1 MCCDASLH
9 KCVRTLQPLMATFN
23 CYILTC
29 TLTFSPNLQIL
40 LPRPVETQV
49 NTAVLDLGN
58 YSTTAIDLPTADSTL
73 VLKVQ

>member
-1 MCCDASLH
+1 M
-9 KCVRTLQPLMATFN
+9 
-23 CYILTC
+23 C

-40 LPRPVETQV
+40 LPRPMETQV

-58 YSTTAIDLPTADSTL
+58 YSTTAIDLPSADSTL

>member
-1 MCCDASLH
+1 M
-9 KCVRTLQPLMATFN
+9 TIN
-23 CYILTC
+23 GYIWMC

-40 LPRPVETQV
+40 LPRPMETQV

-58 YSTTAIDLPTADSTL
+58 YSTTAIDLPSADSTL